1 MSKYNSKNRHKYI
14 LQYHIIFVCKY
25 IKKLFI
31 NSEISKNIK
40 LLSKEIC
47 SKYEVNIKY
56 METDL
61 DHIHY
66 MMEIPPTISISKI
79 VKLIKSYTTY
89 HIWKL
94 NYNYLKKNFWR
105 EKTFWTDGY
114 FVSTIGDV
122 SENILKD
129 YIENQG

>member
-105 EKTFWTDGY
+105 EITFWTDGY